1 MLWPQVIGNIS
12 HSKCSITEP
21 LPILHKQ
28 YQSGNINIA
37 GIISQLYL
45 FHMMMDFKT
54 APSSD
59 LFEDSIIMTQIYQHI
74 LALAF
79 AVEEINTNPQ
89 ILPNVTLGFRIYNS
103 QFTSKRIYHASME
116 LLSSK
121 DRLIPNYNCDIQKYP
136 VAIVGGPDTDVC
148 LHVAIILHVYK
159 FPQLTYGSA
168 PMTHEDKQAGFYHQ
182 MFPNMDYQ
190 YKGILLLLQHFM
202 WTWIGALCVNNDN
215 GEKFVQN
222 VVPMFSKS
230 GICFDFIERFPLIS
244 YSTDILTMVKEGMKT
259 YSIVMNSTVN
269 SVLIQGEIEIMIIL
283 RIVPAISKF
292 EGIVLQE
299 NAKIWIMTAQMD
311 FTSLPFQR
319 WEDLDFLHGA
329 LSFAVHS
336 REALGF
342 REFLQMRKPNC
353 NQEDGFIR
361 VFWKEAFGCVFSG
374 SMMDEK
380 HNSVMDNLPIC
391 TGEEKLETLPAS
403 VFEMDMTSHSY
414 SIYNAVYILA
424 QAIHAVHSTTFK
436 YRARIGKRGLIE
448 FLKLHPWKLNEIVR
462 RISFN
467 NTAGETIYFNQN
479 GELEIGF
486 DVINWVTFP
495 NKSFLK
501 VKIGG
506 IGSVTSQDDILV
518 IHEEAIIWPSRF
530 NQVQPLSLCN
540 NYCSLGYA
548 KTKIEGKPF
557 CCYDCLHCPEG
568 KISNL
573 IDMDDCF
580 TCPEDQYP
588 NKDQNS
594 CLPKRLTFLT
604 YEESLGTILAICS
617 LLSSFIVLLVL
628 GVFIK
633 YQDTPIVRANNR
645 NLTYILLI
653 SLLLSFLC
661 ALLFIG
667 KPHKVTCLLRQSI
680 FGIIFSVAVSCMLA
694 KTTIVI
700 LAFMATKPNSIVR
713 KWVGKRLGISIVFF
727 CSFIQIIL
735 CTVWLFTFP
744 PFPDF
749 NVHLMAKEIILE
761 CNEGSF
767 IMFYCVLGFMGLLAL
782 VSFTL
787 AFFARKLPDTFNEAK
802 FITFSMLIFCSVW
815 LSFVPSYLTTRGK
828 HMVTVEIFS
837 IITSSGGLLICI
849 FFPKCYIMIL
859 RPELN
864 NKQSLKQRKN

>member
-1 MLWPQVIGNIS
+1 MLWPQGMCHIS
-12 HSKCSITEP
+12 HSKCSIAEP

-28 YQSGNINIA
+28 YQEGNINIV
-37 GIISQLYL
+37 GIISQIYLLY
-45 FHMMMDFKT
+45 MMMDFKKP
-54 APSSD
+54 PSSD
-59 LFEDSIIMTQIYQHI
+59 LFEDILVITQIYQHI
-74 LALAF
+74 LALVF
-79 AVEEINTNPQ
+79 AVKEINTNPQ
-89 ILPNVTLGFRIYNS
+89 ILPNVTLGFQIY
-103 QFTSKRIYHASME
+103 FISKWMYHASME

-121 DRLIPNYNCDIQKYP
+121 DRLIPNYNCDIHKYP
-136 VAIVGGPDTDVC
+136 IAIIGGPDTDIC
-148 LHVAIILHVYK
+148 LHVAIVLHIYK
-159 FPQLTYGSA
+159 FPQLMYGSA
-168 PMTHEDKQAGFYHQ
+168 PATNKHKQDGFYHQ
-182 MFPNMDYQ
+182 MFPNMDFQ
-190 YKGILLLLQHFM
+190 YKGILQLLKHFM
-202 WTWIGALCVNNDN
+202 WTWIGALCMNNDN

-244 YSTDILTMVKEGMKT
+244 YSTDILTMVKEGMKM

-269 SVLIQGEIEIMIIL
+269 SVLIQGEIDIMIVL
-283 RIVPAISKF
+283 RMLPAMSKYEEIPL
-292 EGIVLQE
+292 EG
-299 NAKIWIMTAQMD
+299 NSKIWIMTAQMD

-342 REFLQMRKPNC
+342 REFLQMRKPNFI
-353 NQEDGFIR
+353 QEDGFIGI
-361 VFWKEAFGCVFSG
+361 FWKEAFGCVFSD
-374 SMMDEK
+374 SIVDKK
-380 HNSVMDNLPIC
+380 HNSMVENQPIC
-391 TGEEKLETLPAS
+391 SGEEKLETLPTS
-403 VFEMDMTSHSY
+403 VFEMDMTGHSY

-424 QAIHAVHSTTFK
+424 HAIRVVHSTTFK
-436 YRARIGKRGLIE
+436 YRARIGKLKLID

-462 RISFN
+462 SISFN
-467 NTAGETIYFNQN
+467 NTKGETLSFNQN
-479 GELEIGF
+479 GELDTGF
-486 DVINWVTFP
+486 DVINWITFP

-501 VKIGG
+501 VKVGG
-506 IGSVTSQDDILV
+506 IGSMTSQEDMV
-518 IHEEAIIWPSRF
+518 MIHEEAIIWPIRF
-530 NQVQPLSLCN
+530 NQVRPSSLCN

-557 CCYDCLHCPEG
+557 CCYDCLHCPKG

-661 ALLFIG
+661 ALMFIG
-667 KPHKVTCLLRQSI
+667 KPHKVTCLLRQST

-700 LAFMATKPNSIVR
+700 LAFIATKPNSIVR

-749 NVHLMAKEIILE
+749 NVHLMEKEIILE

>member
-1 MLWPQVIGNIS
+1 MCDRRSCRKVFIQDGDVSDINIGDTDSDDCFQCPENQYPNVDRNRCLQKDIS
-12 HSKCSITEP
+12 FLSFEEP
-21 LPILHKQ
+21 L
-28 YQSGNINIA
+28 
-37 GIISQLYL
+37 GIMFTVFGLL
-45 FHMMMDFKT
+45 FSFLT
-54 APSSD
+54 A
-59 LFEDSIIMTQIYQHI
+59 
-74 LALAF
+74 
-79 AVEEINTNPQ
+79 
-89 ILPNVTLGFRIYNS
+89 
-103 QFTSKRIYHASME
+103 
-116 LLSSK
+116 LLM
-121 DRLIPNYNCDIQKYP
+121 
-136 VAIVGGPDTDVC
+136 
-148 LHVAIILHVYK
+148 
-159 FPQLTYGSA
+159 YGSA
-168 PMTHEDKQAGFYHQ
+168 PATNKHKLDGFYHQ
-182 MFPNMDYQ
+182 MFPNMDFQ
-190 YKGILLLLQHFM
+190 YKGILQLLKHFM
-202 WTWIGALCVNNDN
+202 WTWIGVLCVNNDN

-222 VVPMFSKS
+222 VIPMFSKS

-244 YSTDILTMVKEGMKT
+244 YSTDILTMVKEGMKM

-269 SVLIQGEIEIMIIL
+269 SVLIQGEIDIMIVL
-283 RIVPAISKF
+283 RMLPAMSKY
-292 EGIVLQE
+292 EEMPLQG
-299 NAKIWIMTAQMD
+299 NSKIWIMTAQMD

-319 WEDLDFLHGA
+319 LEDLDFLHGA

-336 REALGF
+336 SEALGF
-342 REFLQMRKPNC
+342 REFLQMRKPNLI
-353 NQEDGFIR
+353 QKDGFIR
-361 VFWKEAFGCVFSG
+361 VFWKEAFGCVFSD
-374 SMMDEK
+374 SIVDEK
-380 HNSVMDNLPIC
+380 HNSMMENQPIC
-391 TGEEKLETLPAS
+391 SGEEKLETLPTS
-403 VFEMDMTSHSY
+403 VFEMDMTGHSY

-424 QAIHAVHSTTFK
+424 HAIRVVHSTTFK
-436 YRARIGKRGLIE
+436 YRARISKLRLID

-462 RISFN
+462 SISFN
-467 NTAGETIYFNQN
+467 NTKGETLSFNQN
-479 GELEIGF
+479 GELDAGF

-501 VKIGG
+501 VKVGG
-506 IGSVTSQDDILV
+506 IGSMTSQEDMV
-518 IHEEAIIWPSRF
+518 MVHEEAIIWPIRF
-530 NQVQPLSLCN
+530 NQVRPSSLCN

-557 CCYDCLHCPEG
+557 CCYDCLHCPQG

-594 CLPKRLTFLT
+594 CLPKTLTFLT
-604 YEESLGTILAICS
+604 YEESLGTILVICS

-633 YQDTPIVRANNR
+633 YQDTPIVKANNR
-645 NLTYILLI
+645 NLTYIFLI

-667 KPHKVTCLLRQSI
+667 KPHKVTCLLRQST

-815 LSFVPSYLTTRGK
+815 LSFVPSYLTTGGK

-849 FFPKCYIMIL
+849 FFPKCYIIIL

-864 NKQSLKQRKN
+864 NKQPLKQRKK

>member
-1 MLWPQVIGNIS
+1 MFWPQVIGNIS
-12 HSKCSITEP
+12 RSKCSITEP

-103 QFTSKRIYHASME
+103 QFTSKWIYHASME

-136 VAIVGGPDTDVC
+136 VAIIGGPDTDAC
-148 LHVAIILHVYK
+148 LHVAIILHIYK

-244 YSTDILTMVKEGMKT
+244 YSTDILTMVKEGMKM

-269 SVLIQGEIEIMIIL
+269 SVLIQGEIHIMIVL
-283 RIVPAISKF
+283 RMFPSMSKF

-342 REFLQMRKPNC
+342 REFLQMRKPNF

-436 YRARIGKRGLIE
+436 HRARIGKRGLIE

-506 IGSVTSQDDILV
+506 IGSVTSQEDILV
-518 IHEEAIIWPSRF
+518 IHEDAIIWPSRF

-604 YEESLGTILAICS
+604 YEESLGTILAMCS

-661 ALLFIG
+661 ALMFIG
-667 KPHKVTCLLRQSI
+667 KPHKVTCLLRQSS
-680 FGIIFSVAVSCMLA
+680 FGIIFSIAVSCLLA

-700 LAFMATKPNSIVR
+700 LAFMATKPNSVVR

-815 LSFVPSYLTTRGK
+815 LSFVPSYLTTGGK

-864 NKQSLKQRKN
+864 NKKPLKQRKN

>member
-1 MLWPQVIGNIS
+1 
-12 HSKCSITEP
+12 
-21 LPILHKQ
+21 
-28 YQSGNINIA
+28 
-37 GIISQLYL
+37 
-45 FHMMMDFKT
+45 
-54 APSSD
+54 
-59 LFEDSIIMTQIYQHI
+59 
-74 LALAF
+74 
-79 AVEEINTNPQ
+79 
-89 ILPNVTLGFRIYNS
+89 
-103 QFTSKRIYHASME
+103 ME

-136 VAIVGGPDTDVC
+136 VAIIGGPDTDAC
-148 LHVAIILHVYK
+148 LHVAIILQIYR

-182 MFPNMDYQ
+182 MFPNMDFQ
-190 YKGILLLLQHFM
+190 YKGILQLLKHFM
-202 WTWIGALCVNNDN
+202 WTWIGVLCVNNDN
-215 GEKFVQN
+215 GERFVQN
-222 VVPMFSKS
+222 VVPMFSKN

-244 YSTDILTMVKEGMKT
+244 YSTDILTMVKKGMIM

-269 SVLIQGEIEIMIIL
+269 SVLIQGEIDIMIVL
-283 RIVPAISKF
+283 RMFPSMSKF
-292 EGIVLQE
+292 EGIELQE

-336 REALGF
+336 REVLGF
-342 REFLQMRKPNC
+342 QEFLQMRKPNFS
-353 NQEDGFIR
+353 QEDGFIR

-374 SMMDEK
+374 SMIDEK
-380 HNSVMDNLPIC
+380 HNSVMDNQPIC
-391 TGEEKLETLPAS
+391 TGEEKLETLPTS
-403 VFEMDMTSHSY
+403 VFEMDMTGHSY
-414 SIYNAVYILA
+414 SIYNAVYIVG
-424 QAIHAVHSTTFK
+424 QAIHAVQSTTFK
-436 YRARIGKRGLIE
+436 YRARPVE
-448 FLKLHPWKLNEIVR
+448 FLKLHPWKKVKPDAKDGAPSSCVYITLNEIVR

-479 GELEIGF
+479 GELEIGL

-506 IGSVTSQDDILV
+506 IGSVTSQEDILV

-580 TCPEDQYP
+580 SCPEDQYP

-594 CLPKRLTFLT
+594 CLPKMLTFLT

-617 LLSSFIVLLVL
+617 LLFSFIVLLIL

-633 YQDTPIVRANNR
+633 YQDTPIVKANNR

-667 KPHKVTCLLRQSI
+667 KPHKVTCLLRQST

-700 LAFMATKPNSIVR
+700 LAFVATKPNSTVR

-727 CSFIQIIL
+727 CSFVQIIL
-735 CTVWLFTFP
+735 CTIWLFTFP

-749 NVHLMAKEIILE
+749 NFHLMAKEIILE

-767 IMFYCVLGFMGLLAL
+767 IMFYCVLGFMGILAL
-782 VSFTL
+782 ISFTL

-828 HMVTVEIFS
+828 HMVAVEIFS

-849 FFPKCYIMIL
+849 FFPKCYIIIL

-864 NKQSLKQRKN
+864 NKQPIKQRKN

>member
-1 MLWPQVIGNIS
+1 
-12 HSKCSITEP
+12 
-21 LPILHKQ
+21 
-28 YQSGNINIA
+28 
-37 GIISQLYL
+37 
-45 FHMMMDFKT
+45 
-54 APSSD
+54 
-59 LFEDSIIMTQIYQHI
+59 MTQIYQHI

-136 VAIVGGPDTDVC
+136 VAIIGGPDTDAC
-148 LHVAIILHVYK
+148 LHVAIILHIYK

-168 PMTHEDKQAGFYHQ
+168 PITHEDKQAGFYHQ
-182 MFPNMDYQ
+182 MFPNIDHQ

-202 WTWIGALCVNNDN
+202 WTWIGVLRVNNDN

-244 YSTDILTMVKEGMKT
+244 YSTDILTMVKEGMKM

-283 RIVPAISKF
+283 RMFSSMSKG

-299 NAKIWIMTAQMD
+299 NVKIWIMTAQMD

-336 REALGF
+336 REVLGF
-342 REFLQMRKPNC
+342 QEFLQMRKPNF
-353 NQEDGFIR
+353 NQEDDFIR
-361 VFWKEAFGCVFSG
+361 VFWKEAFGCEFSD
-374 SMMDEK
+374 SLVDDK
-380 HNSVMDNLPIC
+380 HNSVMDNQPIC

-424 QAIHAVHSTTFK
+424 HAIRVVHSTTFK
-436 YRARIGKRGLIE
+436 YRARIGKRRLIE
-448 FLKLHPWKLNEIVR
+448 FLKLHPWK
-462 RISFN
+462 
-467 NTAGETIYFNQN
+467 
-479 GELEIGF
+479 
-486 DVINWVTFP
+486 
-495 NKSFLK
+495 
-501 VKIGG
+501 
-506 IGSVTSQDDILV
+506 
-518 IHEEAIIWPSRF
+518 
-530 NQVQPLSLCN
+530 VQPLSLCN

-594 CLPKRLTFLT
+594 CLPKMLTFLT

-667 KPHKVTCLLRQSI
+667 KPHKVTCLLRQST

-782 VSFTL
+782 VSFML

-815 LSFVPSYLTTRGK
+815 LSFVPSYLTTGGK

-849 FFPKCYIMIL
+849 FFPKCYIIIL

-864 NKQSLKQRKN
+864 NKQPLKQRKK